1 MGIFDKAKDLLNQ
14 HNDKV
19 DQGIEKAANLIDEKT
34 GRKHSDQI
42 GQATQRAKDAVD
54 DVSGHPR
61 DSAPPARPAGDAPSP
76 PPSTGG

>member
-1 MGIFDKAKDLLNQ
+1 MGIFDKAKDLLDQ

-19 DQGIEKAANLIDEKT
+19 DQGLEKAAGLIDEKT
-34 GRKHSDQI
+34 GRKHSDRI
-42 GQATQRAKDAVD
+42 RQATQRAKDAVD

-61 DSAPPARPAGDAPSP
+61 DAEPPARPAADAPPP